1 VKNNYRCDA
10 CGCYLDPGEGWMCDE
25 CLAEQQKKV
34 RSSRSLYGLIRLH
47 EGQYEINMEA
57 CENEYYI

>member
-1 VKNNYRCDA
+1 
-10 CGCYLDPGEGWMCDE
+10 MCDE